1 MDISKVNCA
10 GFVSYL
16 KQMESKNLTLI
27 EFRGELEHHLA
38 REKKTFKEDQ
48 EIQMGEIN
56 RYSEL
61 VQNAVQSKLV
71 AEKE

>member
-38 REKKTFKEDQ
+38 REKKTFKED
-48 EIQMGEIN
+48 
-56 RYSEL
+56 
-61 VQNAVQSKLV
+61 
-71 AEKE
+71 